1 MKALP
6 LKLLIWPERPS
17 RFDHHGLA
25 LILLTLPAGTKRADA
40 RQMARTTLREC
51 IASLLHAV
59 HFELVEGVHG
69 PLITGSDIRISLSY
83 AGDKALIGLSCGQ
96 ALGVDIVKIK
106 GLDVDEIEALA
117 RLYLPTN
124 NGTDFALA
132 WAQMEACCKAL
143 KLPLSEID
151 AARQLAYAGCKLV
164 DCEQMDG
171 YRIAVA
177 IKPV

>member
-96 ALGVDIVKIK
+96 ALGVDIVKIER
-106 GLDVDEIEALA
+106 LDDVETLA
-117 RLYLPTN
+117 KLYLPTN

-143 KLPLSEID
+143 NLPLSEID
-151 AARQLAYAGCKLV
+151 EARKLAYAGCELV